1 MLEHLKINEV
11 DLDKTKCNIGPILT
25 MDPKAE
31 RFTGKGAGK
40 ANAMLKRD
48 YRKPYIINDMV

>member
-11 DLDKTKCNIGPILT
+11 DLEKTPANVGPLLT
-25 MDPKAE
+25 MDPKTE
-31 RFTGKGAGK
+31 RFKGNDR

-48 YRKPYIINDMV
+48 YRKPYIMNETV

>member
-1 MLEHLKINEV
+1 
-11 DLDKTKCNIGPILT
+11 
-25 MDPKAE
+25 MDPKTE
-31 RFTGKGAGK
+31 RFKGNDK